1 MIQVK
6 DQQPTGKH
14 QKKEQMAKPS
24 YPAYSA
30 RESLTDKIGIALK
43 RRKKRITEWLR
54 RAKNWIRHHRKAK
67 VTEQIPAPE
76 TEITEPETPETEIP
90 ETVAVPEEETYVG
103 RHARKPEQ
111 D

>member
-1 MIQVK
+1 MK
-6 DQQPTGKH
+6 DQQPAGKH

-24 YPAYSA
+24 YPAYRA

-76 TEITEPETPETEIP
+76 TEITETSETEIP
-90 ETVAVPEEETYVG
+90 ETAAVA
-103 RHARKPEQ
+103 
-111 D
+111 